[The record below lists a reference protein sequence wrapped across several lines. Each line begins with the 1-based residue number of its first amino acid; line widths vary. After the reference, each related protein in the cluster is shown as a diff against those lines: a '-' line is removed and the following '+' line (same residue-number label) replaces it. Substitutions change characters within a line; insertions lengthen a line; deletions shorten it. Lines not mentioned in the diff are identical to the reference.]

1 MPDAAPSTPAE
12 AQRSEPH
19 GVGHIVPMPL
29 LIGTGL
35 ALLVLTWVTI
45 AVAGIDLGEAN
56 IWVALAI
63 AVLKGTLVALIFM
76 HLRWDRPFNGIIF
89 VAALVFVTLFIALAL
104 TDTAEYQSDLHPGD
118 APAVE
123 SKLQELER

>member
-1 MPDAAPSTPAE
+1 
-12 AQRSEPH
+12 
-19 GVGHIVPMPL
+19 MPL

-35 ALLVLTWVTI
+35 ALLVLTWVTV

-56 IWVALAI
+56 IWVALGI
-63 AVLKGTLVALIFM
+63 AVLKGTLVAMIFM

-89 VAALVFVTLFIALAL
+89 VAALAFVTLFIALAL
-104 TDTAEYQSDLHPGD
+104 TDTAEYQADLHPGD